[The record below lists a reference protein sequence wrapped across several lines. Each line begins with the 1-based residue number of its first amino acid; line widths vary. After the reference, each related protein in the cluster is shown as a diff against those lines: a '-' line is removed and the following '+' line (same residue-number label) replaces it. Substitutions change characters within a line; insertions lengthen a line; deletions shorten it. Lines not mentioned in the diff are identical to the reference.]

1 MPMYSACGSAALP
14 ALGFPIR
21 ESTDHRLFSV
31 SPWLFAAVHAL
42 LRLLVPRHP
51 PCALLILTVI
61 RRTNA
66 PALGGT
72 TERPVI
78 PVCWPAVQFSRS
90 AEAPPRPHELPDDW
104 SAPARSRSLKTQQ
117 HAGVLRRSLPIAGAG
132 GRHHVKG
139 PIDISVAGPPS
150 APADDGQSEGYRARG
165 MRAPGR
171 NRPLQSWSFPRKE
184 VIQPHLPV
192 RLPCYD
198 FTPVTSPTFDGSLP
212 KGLGHRLRVLL
223 ASVV

>member
-1 MPMYSACGSAALP
+1 MYSACGNAALP

-21 ESTDHRLFSV
+21 ESADHRLFSAY
-31 SPWLFAAVHAL
+31 PRLIAAVHAL

-61 RRTNA
+61 ARTGSA
-66 PALGGT
+66 PEHA
-72 TERPVI
+72 VI
-78 PVCWPAVQFSRS
+78 PVSLAILCSFQGPREGARLGLSRNGLSKLNSMRDERRGRRAPSVQLRSTLLGPAGS
-90 AEAPPRPHELPDDW
+90 PGPRNAGRRPD
-104 SAPARSRSLKTQQ
+104 
-117 HAGVLRRSLPIAGAG
+117 RRSN
-132 GRHHVKG
+132 
-139 PIDISVAGPPS
+139 
-150 APADDGQSEGYRARG
+150 
-165 MRAPGR
+165 PGD
-171 NRPLQSWSFPRKE
+171 FPRKE

-212 KGLGHRLRVLL
+212 EGLGHRLRVLL